1 MELFI
6 QLHIVVM
13 NSYLKITVVGSSLT
27 HHAALLVPPSGPMHP
42 VVDHP
47 QGDRQ
52 QQCVPS
58 RAQKQPQSTW

>member
-1 MELFI
+1 MGGWEGEGW
-6 QLHIVVM
+6 
-13 NSYLKITVVGSSLT
+13 VGGGGVGGWEGGVGGGGGWGAEGGL
-27 HHAALLVPPSGPMHP
+27 
-42 VVDHP
+42 DHP